1 MLSMLYHCHFK
12 KDLIV
17 QDRGLEYVFGDV
29 KTLSEIIPTQI
40 EIAQDATY
48 IK

>member
-1 MLSMLYHCHFK
+1 MLSISYHCHFK

-17 QDRGLEYVFGDV
+17 QDRGSEYVFGDV
-29 KTLSEIIPTQI
+29 KALSEIIPPLI